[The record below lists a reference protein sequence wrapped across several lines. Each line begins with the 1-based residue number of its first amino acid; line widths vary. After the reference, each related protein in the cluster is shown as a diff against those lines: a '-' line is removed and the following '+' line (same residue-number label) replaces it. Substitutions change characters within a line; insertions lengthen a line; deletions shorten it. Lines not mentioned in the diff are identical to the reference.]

1 MQADVGGVL
10 GKEEKIKSF
19 NQSHSVYFSI
29 VPSLHAAYFSSCGCC
44 RELPKS
50 HQGQGKAPLNPVTI
64 NCVRALNGSLKLFI
78 KERNHQFYLMHCP
91 ARCPETH
98 HMHGLYKT
106 APCSLGQGVE
116 MLLPQAPALGCW
128 EHHCHGAGPESIALL
143 QPSHLLTGSWQ
154 TSHNQRSVAV
164 ICITGCVV
172 EFDPCNKPSDCYSH
186 LLLLLLLL
194 WNKDNLKKREYATS
208 TVW

>member
-64 NCVRALNGSLKLFI
+64 NCVRALNGSLKLLI

-98 HMHGLYKT
+98 HMQGLYKT
-106 APCSLGQGVE
+106 EPHAPWAKVWGCSFPKHQLWDAESITATGLDQKALPSCSHPISSLGRG
-116 MLLPQAPALGCW
+116 
-128 EHHCHGAGPESIALL
+128 
-143 QPSHLLTGSWQ
+143 
-154 TSHNQRSVAV
+154 
-164 ICITGCVV
+164 
-172 EFDPCNKPSDCYSH
+172 KPH
-186 LLLLLLLL
+186 TIKGL
-194 WNKDNLKKREYATS
+194 
-208 TVW
+208 